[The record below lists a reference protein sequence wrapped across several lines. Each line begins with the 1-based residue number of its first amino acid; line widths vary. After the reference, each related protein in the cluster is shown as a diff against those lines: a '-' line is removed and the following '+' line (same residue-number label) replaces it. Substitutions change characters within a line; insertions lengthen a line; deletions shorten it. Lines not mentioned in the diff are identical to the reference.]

1 MVSVQWSA
9 GPRAETGWQR
19 AIAEEKVFKP
29 WWLESRQTREALGTR
44 ILPSRSHPQWLT
56 SKQTPHPKST
66 FSYWTHQCMNLL
78 QSTVPPWSS
87 HLLCTWEFGGTLD
100 LNHNRWPLVFT
111 CENLWELSSILWNNE
126 AKLCSKVFGMKVGKQ
141 NQVCC
146 VATLV
151 KVIQLFVLGIG
162 QGMGENGQVWER
174 LGEYSAC
181 RVLKWSDSQA

>member
-1 MVSVQWSA
+1 
-9 GPRAETGWQR
+9 
-19 AIAEEKVFKP
+19 
-29 WWLESRQTREALGTR
+29 
-44 ILPSRSHPQWLT
+44 
-56 SKQTPHPKST
+56 
-66 FSYWTHQCMNLL
+66 
-78 QSTVPPWSS
+78 
-87 HLLCTWEFGGTLD
+87 
-100 LNHNRWPLVFT
+100 
-111 CENLWELSSILWNNE
+111 
-126 AKLCSKVFGMKVGKQ
+126 MKVGKQ